1 MPLINLQ
8 TNLKSLKYGQDRFNE
23 GSSGQPYITSDPDG
37 GTNLSVGS
45 ANVLRLLGVN
55 KIPLIPNV
63 STQLNRSKAGRF
75 VNQVLGTDDFIRGG
89 AIGAAQ
95 AAVNDTFRIGAFLTS
110 LPRGP
115 LFIAKQVGLQLSNPK
130 LEVKKG
136 GAAFAGGILKAI
148 FTASPAQALSSVTG
162 GLLSPTR
169 IYNLGIN
176 TLAQVP
182 ANAFGIHFSRHGLL
196 PIQDEETKYE
206 KVVAYNNQG
215 DSSNNRLVEL
225 KKKFSLGDFAL
236 EATGDYDQARKN
248 VNDQNKGLRKD
259 YRTQKKNYRQDVRDR
274 KSLNKQLDSA
284 EAGGGEGIS
293 RAPMPT
299 KPAKPKYIK
308 FKPADLTI
316 DSYLTGPGSTYGIG
330 NTILRRYTFTED
342 QLKNDEAKAN
352 SRLYAGRTR
361 IDGSAI
367 DYSEAIGKD
376 SNNSIQN
383 HSEIGAP
390 LNSTLSKV
398 VAQGI
403 NANYAELQSKI
414 KTTLTQSGSYTGT
427 YSTEDR
433 KGNGTISTTDPQ
445 VLREASA
452 FRYYG
457 TGQPSDS
464 GSRLTYNNSDVFSRT
479 DSGIMSVVFRSVNP
493 WIQPTPN
500 PNDATLNQNEQRWI
514 FSAYMSGY
522 KDNFDATW
530 NDVNYNG
537 RAESF
542 YIYNKFKR
550 TVNFNLKIPCFNKVQ
565 LFEKHRALGQLAS
578 VTAGSY
584 EGVLMGGVMIKVNL
598 GNYLVGEYAILNN
611 VSYSIPDDASWDIAD
626 DALLSMYIDASFSLT
641 IVHKD
646 LPRYQQADAKSGF
659 FGYLPDR
666 VKSTNGQGGFI
677 APGSI
682 VSKFTKNEY
691 TVPAPPPPPNP
702 PNNSSQTSATNV
714 LYGGEYLYDF

>member
-8 TNLKSLKYGQDRFNE
+8 TNLTSLKYGNDRINE
-23 GSSGQPYITSDPDG
+23 GSSGQPYITSDPNGNTSLSLGTANIVG
-37 GTNLSVGS
+37 G
-45 ANVLRLLGVN
+45 VLRLLGVN
-55 KIPLIPNV
+55 QVPLIPNV
-63 STQLNRSKAGRF
+63 STQLSRSKAGRF

-89 AIGAAQ
+89 AIGSAQ

-136 GAAFAGGILKAI
+136 GKALIGGILKAL

-206 KVVAYNNQG
+206 KVVAYNNRD

-225 KKKFSLGDFAL
+225 KNQFSLGEGGANPF
-236 EATGDYDQARKN
+236 EATDNFAQARKN
-248 VNDQNKGLRKD
+248 INEKNKEFRKD
-259 YRTQKKNYRQDVRDR
+259 YRDQKKLYRQDV
-274 KSLNKQLDSA
+274 KNVKAANKNLSNVGLNAID
-284 EAGGGEGIS
+284 GIES
-293 RAPMPT
+293 TDTFPKPT
-299 KPAKPKYIK
+299 KPKAPRYIK
-308 FKPADLTI
+308 FKPADLVI
-316 DSYLTGPGSTYGIG
+316 DSYLSGPGSTYGIG
-330 NTILRRYTFTED
+330 TTLLRRYTFTED
-342 QLKNDEAKAN
+342 QLKNDEAELN
-352 SRLYAGRTR
+352 SKLYAGKTR
-361 IDGSAI
+361 LDGSVI
-367 DYSEAIGKD
+367 DYTVGAGKEA
-376 SNNSIQN
+376 NTSIQF

-390 LNSTLSKV
+390 DKAALTVAL
-398 VAQGI
+398 AQGI
-403 NANYAELQSKI
+403 NATYAALQSKI
-414 KTTLTQSGSYTGT
+414 FKTLTQTIPNTGGYTATPYNYNSAISTKDPLVNRDAADFNYYGVGSVPLEYTGSKRT
-427 YSTEDR
+427 YD
-433 KGNGTISTTDPQ
+433 
-445 VLREASA
+445 
-452 FRYYG
+452 
-457 TGQPSDS
+457 
-464 GSRLTYNNSDVFSRT
+464 NSDVFKRE
-479 DSGIMSVVFRSVNP
+479 DAGIMSVLFRSVNP
-493 WIQPTPN
+493 WVQPTSN

-530 NDVNYNG
+530 NDVNYSG

-550 TVNFNLKIPCFNKVQ
+550 TVNFNLKIPCFNKIE
-565 LFEKHRALGQLAS
+565 LFEKHRTLGQLAS

-598 GNYLVGEYAILNN
+598 GNYLKGEYAILNN

-646 LPRYQQADAKSGF
+646 LPRYQQADGTSGF
-659 FGYLPDR
+659 FGYLPDL
-666 VKSTNGQGGFI
+666 VKPSPSGSGFI
-677 APGSI
+677 TNAQI
-682 VSKFTKNEY
+682 VSKFQKN
-691 TVPAPPPPPNP
+691 V
-702 PNNSSQTSATNV
+702 
-714 LYGGEYLYDF
+714 